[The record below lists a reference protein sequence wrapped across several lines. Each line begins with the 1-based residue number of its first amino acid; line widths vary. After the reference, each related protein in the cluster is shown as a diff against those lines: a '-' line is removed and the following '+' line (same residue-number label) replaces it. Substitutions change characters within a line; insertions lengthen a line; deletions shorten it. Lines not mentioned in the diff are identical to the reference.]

1 MPCTK
6 LLLKV
11 VISLLLLTLTPVTA
25 HHSMAWSWLG
35 NKNINNTKMNNKVL
49 RFALHVSNMG
59 KMDPHFAAASQDRS
73 LADMVF
79 SGLLRYKPGN
89 APHIEPDL
97 ATGMPTLT
105 MEKGQQVWYVS
116 LRKGTMF
123 HPGPMTA
130 PYELTA
136 DDVVYSFTKAADEK
150 RSAYAGDYEG
160 ITIHKVDDYTV
171 KFILSKPLSSV
182 LFFPKITNYNGGFIV
197 SKKAM
202 EAMGDEAY
210 EKHPVGTGPFMF
222 QEHIPGE
229 KLILG
234 ANNNYF
240 RGKPALEGVELSFIP
255 DTEER
260 KSGLLNGSLDV
271 IIGSGKKG
279 FASELLLHDGIEID
293 AHGVGEVTTIYFNT
307 SIPPMDDIK
316 VRKAIAYALHKE
328 SYLNIYNNNFAGYVY
343 SPVPAQFLPGGLT
356 QKDVKTLGLDYEEDV
371 KKAKALLSQAGYPNG
386 FTLELVGSEKRT
398 YRNFYRILHE
408 QLARIGI
415 VCKTKILPHADMHR
429 EIRTNPRPIVI
440 YTAWR
445 PNADVFL
452 SRFFHSDSILI
463 SGIKPD
469 TNFSHYTKIDKL
481 IEAARHEVN
490 PEKQINLWHQ
500 AQIRIL
506 SDMVAYPVIYANMRT
521 PRRDYVDYGH
531 PLISSMALYP
541 QFTEKTKLMPHAV
554 ASEKNKNTFITMD

>member
-1 MPCTK
+1 MARTR
-6 LLLKV
+6 LLFKI
-11 VISLLLLTLTPVTA
+11 VIPFLLLTLTPA
-25 HHSMAWSWLG
+25 QHSMAWSWQG
-35 NKNINNTKMNNKVL
+35 NNNVNNARNNVL

-73 LADMVF
+73 VADMVF
-79 SGLLRYKPGN
+79 NGLLRYKPGD

-97 ATGMPTLT
+97 ATGMPQLT
-105 MEKGQQVWYVS
+105 TENGLQVWYIT
-116 LRKGTMF
+116 LRKGIMF

-136 DDVVYSFTKAADEK
+136 DDVVYSFIKAADEK

-160 ITIHKVDDYTV
+160 ITIRKVDDYTV
-171 KFILSKPLSSV
+171 KFILSKPLSSI
-182 LFFPKITNYNGGFIV
+182 LFFPKITNYNGGFVV

-202 EAMGDEAY
+202 EAMGDEEY
-210 EKHPVGTGPFMF
+210 GKHPVGTGPFMF

-240 RGKPALEGVELSFIP
+240 RGKPALDGVDLFFIP
-255 DTEER
+255 DVEKR
-260 KSGLLNGSLDV
+260 KSGLLDGTLDV
-271 IIGSGKKG
+271 IIGSGNRG
-279 FASELLLHDGIEID
+279 FSSELILHDGIEID
-293 AHGVGEVTTIYFNT
+293 THGVGEVTGIYFNT
-307 SIPPMDDIK
+307 NIPPMDDIK

-328 SYLNIYNNNFAGYVY
+328 SYLNIYNINFAGYVY

-356 QKDVKTLGLDYEEDV
+356 QKDVKILGLEYEENV
-371 KKAKALLSQAGYPNG
+371 KKAKALLTQAGYPNG

-415 VCKTKILPHADMHR
+415 VTRTKILPHADMHR

-452 SRFFHSDSILI
+452 SRFFHSDATLI

-481 IEAARHEVN
+481 IEAARHETN
-490 PEKQINLWHQ
+490 PERQISMWHQ

-506 SDMVAYPVIYANMRT
+506 SDMVAYPVIYAIMST
-521 PRRDYVDYGH
+521 PRRDYVNYGH
-531 PLISSMALYP
+531 PVISSMALYP
-541 QFTEKTKLMPHAV
+541 QFTEKTKLVPHTV
-554 ASEKNKNTFITMD
+554 AANKSQRSKIAMD

>member
-1 MPCTK
+1 MVCTR
-6 LLLKV
+6 LLFKIL
-11 VISLLLLTLTPVTA
+11 IPFLLLTLIPDQ
-25 HHSMAWSWLG
+25 HSMAWFLKG
-35 NKNINNTKMNNKVL
+35 NNNTNNTKNNVI
-49 RFALHVSNMG
+49 RFALHVSDMG

-73 LADMVF
+73 VADMIF
-79 SGLLRYKPGN
+79 NGLLRYKPGD

-97 ATGMPTLT
+97 ATAMPQLT
-105 MEKGQQVWYVS
+105 TEKGLQVWYVT
-116 LRKGTMF
+116 LRKGILF

-136 DDVVYSFTKAADEK
+136 DDVVYSFTKATDKK

-160 ITIHKVDDYTV
+160 ISIRKVDDYTV
-171 KFILSKPLSSV
+171 KFILSKPISSV
-182 LFFPKITNYNGGFIV
+182 LFFPKITSYNGGFIV
-197 SKKAM
+197 SKKAL
-202 EAMGDEAY
+202 ETMGDEAY

-222 QEHIPGE
+222 QEYIPGE

-234 ANNNYF
+234 ANTDFF
-240 RGKPALEGVELSFIP
+240 RGKPALNGVEVFFIP
-255 DTEER
+255 NTENR
-260 KSGLLNGSLDV
+260 KSGLLNGELDV
-271 IIGSGKKG
+271 IIGSGNKG
-279 FASELLLHDGIEID
+279 FSSELMLHDGIEID
-293 AHGVGEVTTIYFNT
+293 THGVGEVTAIYFNT
-307 SIPPMDDIK
+307 SIPPMDDIM

-328 SYLNIYNNNFAGYVY
+328 SYLNIYDSNNAGFVY
-343 SPVPAQFLPGGLT
+343 SAVPAQFLPGGLT
-356 QKDVKTLGLDYEEDV
+356 QKDVKMLGLDYEENV
-371 KKAKALLSQAGYPNG
+371 KKAKTLLTQAGYPNG
-386 FTLELVGSEKRT
+386 FTLKLVGSEKRT

-415 VCKTKILPHADMHR
+415 VTRTKILPHADMHR
-429 EIRTNPRPIVI
+429 EIRIHPKPIVI

-452 SRFFHSDSILI
+452 SRFFHSDSTLI

-469 TNFSHYTKIDKL
+469 TNFSHYSKIDRL
-481 IEAARHEVN
+481 IEAARHESN
-490 PEKQINLWHQ
+490 PEKQISLWHQ

-506 SDMVAYPVIYANMRT
+506 NDMVAYPVIYANMST

-554 ASEKNKNTFITMD
+554 VTNKNMRTRIAMD

>member
-1 MPCTK
+1 MASIR
-6 LLLKV
+6 LLFKI
-11 VISLLLLTLTPVTA
+11 VIPLLILTLNPITA
-25 HHSMAWSWLG
+25 NHSMAWSWLG
-35 NKNINNTKMNNKVL
+35 NKNISNAKINNKVL
-49 RFALHVSNMG
+49 RFALHVSDMG

-73 LADMVF
+73 MADMVF
-79 SGLLRYKPGN
+79 NGLLRYKPGE

-97 ATGMPTLT
+97 ATGMPTLS
-105 MEKGQQVWYVS
+105 MEKGLQVWHVT
-116 LRKGTMF
+116 LRKGIMF

-136 DDVVYSFTKAADEK
+136 DDVVYSFTKASDKK

-160 ITIHKVDDYTV
+160 ITIRKVGDYTV
-171 KFILSKPLSSV
+171 KFILSKPLSSI

-197 SKKAM
+197 CKKAM

-210 EKHPVGTGPFMF
+210 GKHPVGTGPFMF
-222 QEHIPGE
+222 QEYIPGE

-234 ANNNYF
+234 ANTNFF
-240 RGKPALEGVELSFIP
+240 RGKPALDGVELLFIP
-255 DTEER
+255 DTEKR
-260 KSGLLNGSLDV
+260 KSGLLDGKLDV
-271 IIGSGKKG
+271 IIGSGDKG
-279 FASELLLHDGIEID
+279 FASDLMLYDGIEID
-293 AHGVGEVTTIYFNT
+293 THGVGEVTGIYFNT

-328 SYLNIYNNNFAGYVY
+328 SYLNMYNTNFAGYVY

-356 QKDVKTLGLDYEEDV
+356 EKDVKALGLEYDEDV

-386 FTLELVGSEKRT
+386 FKLELVGSEKRT

-415 VCKTKILPHADMHR
+415 LTKTKILPHADMHK
-429 EIRTNPRPIVI
+429 EIRTHPRPIVI

-445 PNADVFL
+445 PNADAFL
-452 SRFFHSDSILI
+452 SRFFHSDAILV

-481 IEAARHEVN
+481 IEAARHETN
-490 PEKQINLWHQ
+490 PEKQISLWHQ

-506 SDMVAYPVIYANMRT
+506 NDMVAYPVIYANMRT

-541 QFTEKTKLMPHAV
+541 QFTEKTRLLPHTV
-554 ASEKNKNTFITMD
+554 VPDDIKNNML